1 MGKRIV
7 YLLLSALVFVR
18 PQAVHADE
26 LQRTLL
32 ILKINPNGK
41 IDKNKDRKNPRK
53 NSAYIPFQ
61 ALYDKNYIYV
71 VSRIS
76 ISEAHIISTYGL
88 KNDNGEKVSEGVLS
102 VASGSEQKISI
113 SSLPDGEY
121 KLEVTLGEQTYEG
134 NFGIGEQ

>member
-1 MGKRIV
+1 MGKNIV
-7 YLLLSALVFVR
+7 YLLLSVLAFAS
-18 PQAVHADE
+18 PMTVHADE

-32 ILKINPNGK
+32 ILNIHPNGK
-41 IDKNKDRKNPRK
+41 IDKNNERNNPRK
-53 NSAYIPFQ
+53 SSAYIPLQ
-61 ALYDKNYIYV
+61 ASYDENYIYV
-71 VSRIS
+71 ASRIS
-76 ISEAHIISTYGL
+76 ITDAHIISTYSL

-102 VASGSEQKISI
+102 VASGEEQKISI